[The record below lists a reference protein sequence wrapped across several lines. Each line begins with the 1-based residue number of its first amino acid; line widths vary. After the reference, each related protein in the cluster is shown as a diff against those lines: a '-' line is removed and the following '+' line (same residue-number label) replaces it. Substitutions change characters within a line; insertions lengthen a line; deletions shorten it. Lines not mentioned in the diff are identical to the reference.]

1 MALSLT
7 TQHNRRVER
16 LVQGIKE
23 YALEAGV
30 PLTTA
35 SRRILNASHELAR
48 IQDGGSLSPKTL
60 EAREKTLRELRRAIK
75 GKAGQRDRQAV
86 SA

>member
-7 TQHNRRVER
+7 TQHNRRVKR
-16 LVQGIKE
+16 LVQGIKD
-23 YALEAGV
+23 YASEAGV
-30 PLTTA
+30 PETTA

-48 IQDGGSLSPKTL
+48 LEEGGSLSPKTL
-60 EAREKTLRELRRAIK
+60 EAREKELRDRLRALK
-75 GKAGQRDRQAV
+75 GGAGRERQAV

>member
-16 LVQGIKE
+16 LVQGIKD
-23 YALEAGV
+23 YASEAGI
-30 PLTTA
+30 PETTA
-35 SRRILNASHELAR
+35 SRRVLNASHELAR
-48 IQDGGSLSPKTL
+48 LQDGGSLSPKTL
-60 EAREKTLRELRRAIK
+60 EVREKRLRELRRAA
-75 GKAGQRDRQAV
+75 KAGNRERQAV

>member
-16 LVQGIKE
+16 LVQGIKD
-23 YALEAGV
+23 YASEAGV

-35 SRRILNASHELAR
+35 SRRVLNASHELAR
-48 IQDGGSLSPKTL
+48 LQDGGSLSPKTL
-60 EAREKTLRELRRAIK
+60 EIREKRLRELRRALK
-75 GKAGQRDRQAV
+75 GGAGRERQAV

>member
-1 MALSLT
+1 MALSLA

-16 LVQGIKE
+16 LVQGIKD
-23 YALEAGV
+23 YASEVGV

-35 SRRILNASHELAR
+35 SRRVLNASHELAR
-48 IQDGGSLSPKTL
+48 LEEGGSLSPKTL
-60 EAREKTLRELRRAIK
+60 EAREKRLRELRRAAKTIN
-75 GKAGQRDRQAV
+75 RERQAV